1 MNPRAKAE
9 SNARHGL
16 GSLPASDDPAA
27 VTAVR
32 QGGSQTLARGLSA
45 LMAVVES
52 ADGMTVQDIAKLLD
66 VHRSIAYR
74 VVQTLVEF
82 DLVTQSPDK
91 VYRPGARLAALS
103 ESYLPTL
110 RAIAIPAMRELAER
124 VGCTVS
130 LFVAEGDSAVSIA
143 MAEPT
148 TATHHIRFRSGMRT
162 PLDRGAAGY
171 ALLAQSPF
179 RDGEPSQVTKARVD
193 GYATSHGEVEE
204 GAHAVAAGFSVP
216 NVRACLNVM
225 TYVEEQAKQAV
236 TEVRD
241 CAALI
246 GERLAA
252 GDLR

>member
-1 MNPRAKAE
+1 
-9 SNARHGL
+9 
-16 GSLPASDDPAA
+16 
-27 VTAVR
+27 
-32 QGGSQTLARGLSA
+32 
-45 LMAVVES
+45 
-52 ADGMTVQDIAKLLD
+52 

-74 VVQTLVEF
+74 VVQTLVDF

-110 RAIAIPAMRELAER
+110 RTIALPAMRELAEK

-148 TATHHIRFRSGMRT
+148 TVAHHIRFRSGMRT
-162 PLDRGAAGY
+162 PIDRGAAGY
-171 ALLAQSPF
+171 ALLAQNPYLE
-179 RDGEPSQVTKARVD
+179 GEPAVVTRARLD
-193 GYATSHGEVEE
+193 GYAISHGEIED
-204 GAHAVAAGFSVP
+204 GAHAVAAGFSIP

-236 TEVRD
+236 SEVRD

-246 GERLAA
+246 GDRLAVR
-252 GDLR
+252 D